1 MHLLI
6 EPFYARTIDKGA
18 THSSLKKFYKELYSS
33 LSKINVTPDFLT
45 FSHPAF
51 PGVSQRL
58 LDGVKYSYGKTVLQ
72 SVVKVAQDD
81 EDDVVLLI
89 KHILPQLAKTLAKQ
103 RRDYGLDPELNPVQ
117 YPVEEQARVIDDT
130 PTNNMDMERL
140 MGKADQ
146 RLKKF
151 QTLGPTSRSIVLQKT
166 KQLRENQGAV
176 NTFRSFRKQVDARK
190 QLELKWKKK
199 QEERFKTDAEKKQEV
214 SLVKE
219 RKRLNLLEE
228 LKGYSGPFTNS
239 DEVQLYIDDVTLD
252 SKTKQKRLKK
262 EVQFARDSS
271 TTLPKVSP
279 IFKIQVTNKDKKRRD
294 KNAEEFGEALK
305 VYLGKRKERI
315 QLDYSAFKESLRQLA
330 LV

>member
-1 MHLLI
+1 M
-6 EPFYARTIDKGA
+6 
-18 THSSLKKFYKELYSS
+18 
-33 LSKINVTPDFLT
+33 
-45 FSHPAF
+45 
-51 PGVSQRL
+51 
-58 LDGVKYSYGKTVLQ
+58 
-72 SVVKVAQDD
+72 
-81 EDDVVLLI
+81 VLL
-89 KHILPQLAKTLAKQ
+89 
-103 RRDYGLDPELNPVQ
+103 
-117 YPVEEQARVIDDT
+117 
-130 PTNNMDMERL
+130 
-140 MGKADQ
+140 
-146 RLKKF
+146 
-151 QTLGPTSRSIVLQKT
+151 VLQKT
-166 KQLRENQGAV
+166 KQLRVNQGAV